1 MPFIKVNQEASQ
13 EVQIYYQD
21 IGQGKTVV
29 FISGWPSNSQ
39 MWESQL
45 DVLPKNNMRC
55 IAYDRRGFG
64 KSDKPWESYDY
75 DTLTSDLDELLKQL
89 DLREVTLVGFS
100 MGGGEV
106 ARYLSKY
113 NSEGRVTKAILVST
127 VLPFLLKTDNNP
139 EGLPQEMFGQI
150 EKEIYADRPKF
161 LANFA
166 KDFYSVSLLN
176 KTVSDDFLNANQIIT
191 LQSNGNATVKAMRS
205 WSTTDF
211 REDIKKINVPTLI
224 IHGTDDKTVP
234 IEVSSDRTAEMLP
247 QAKYIKYDGAPHGL
261 FYTEKEKLNN
271 DIFWFVNEYQ
281 SINS

>member
-1 MPFIKVNQEASQ
+1 MPFINVKKEASQ
-13 EVQIYYQD
+13 EVKIYYQD
-21 IGQGKTVV
+21 IGQGKPVV

-45 DVLPKNNMRC
+45 DVLPKNNIRC

-75 DTLTSDLDELLKQL
+75 DALTSDLDELLKQL

-139 EGLPQEMFGQI
+139 EGLPQEMFAQI

-234 IEVSSDRTAEMLP
+234 IEVSSDRTADMLP

>member
-1 MPFIKVNQEASQ
+1 MPFIRTNQGTSQ
-13 EVQIYYQD
+13 EVRIFYQD
-21 IGQGKTVV
+21 IGEGKPVV
-29 FISGWPSNSQ
+29 LIGGWPSSHQ

-45 DVLPKNNMRC
+45 DVLPKNNIRC

-64 KSDKPWESYDY
+64 KSDKPWNSYDY
-75 DTLTSDLDELLKQL
+75 DTLASDLDALLKEL
-89 DLREVTLVGFS
+89 NLSDVTLVGFS

-113 NSEGRVTKAILVST
+113 NEEGRVTKAILVST
-127 VLPFLLKTDNNP
+127 VLPFLLKTDDNP
-139 EGLPQEMFGQI
+139 DGLPKEMFDDME
-150 EKEIYADRPKF
+150 EKIRKDRPKF
-161 LANFA
+161 LASFA

-176 KTVSDDFLNANQIIT
+176 KTVSDEFLDWHQSLT
-191 LQSNGNATVKAMRS
+191 LASNGNATVKCMQS

-211 REDIKKINVPTLI
+211 RQDIARINVPVLI

-234 IEVSSDRTAEMLP
+234 IEVSSDKTAKLLP

-261 FYTEKEKLNN
+261 FFTEKDKLNN

-281 SINS
+281 SI

>member
-1 MPFIKVNQEASQ
+1 MPFIKINQGTSN
-13 EVQIYYQD
+13 EVKLFYQD
-21 IGQGKTVV
+21 IGQGKPVV
-29 FISGWPSNSQ
+29 LISGWPSNSQ

-45 DVLPKNNMRC
+45 DALPKNNLRC

-75 DTLTSDLDELLKQL
+75 DTLTSDLDQLLKQL
-89 DLREVTLVGFS
+89 DLRGVTLVGFS

-113 NSEGRVTKAILVST
+113 NTEGRVSKVILIST

-139 EGLPQEMFGQI
+139 QGLPQEMFDQMR
-150 EKEIYADRPKF
+150 EEIYADRPKF
-161 LANFA
+161 LANFG
-166 KDFYSVSLLN
+166 KDFYGVSLLN
-176 KTVSDDFLNANQIIT
+176 KTVSSEFLDWNQSVT
-191 LQSNGNATVKAMRS
+191 LQSNGNATVKAMKS

-211 REDIKKINVPTLI
+211 REDIKNINVPTLI

-234 IEVSSDRTAEMLP
+234 IEVSSDRTSEMLP

>member
-1 MPFIKVNQEASQ
+1 MSFIKINQGTSQ
-13 EVQIYYQD
+13 EVKIYYQD
-21 IGQGKTVV
+21 IGQGKPVV
-29 FISGWPSNSQ
+29 FISGWPSSSQ

-45 DVLPKNNMRC
+45 DVLPKNNFRC

-75 DTLTSDLDELLKQL
+75 DTLASDLGELLKQL
-89 DLREVTLVGFS
+89 DLRDVTLVGFS

-106 ARYLSKY
+106 ARYLSKF
-113 NSEGRVTKAILVST
+113 NEEGRVTKAILVST
-127 VLPFLLKTDNNP
+127 VLPFLLKTDDNP
-139 EGLPQEMFGQI
+139 DGLPQEMFGKI
-150 EKEIYADRPKF
+150 EEQVYTDRPKF

-176 KTVSDDFLNANQIIT
+176 KNVSDEFLDWNQFLT
-191 LQSNGNATVKAMRS
+191 LQSTGNATVKSMHS

-211 REDIKKINVPTLI
+211 RQDVSKITVPTLI

-247 QAKYIKYDGAPHGL
+247 QARYIKYDGAPHGL
-261 FYTEKEKLNN
+261 FYTEKDKLNN
-271 DIFWFVNEYQ
+271 DIFWFISESQ
-281 SINS
+281 SANS

>member
-1 MPFIKVNQEASQ
+1 MSFIKINQGTSQ
-13 EVQIYYQD
+13 EVKIFYQD
-21 IGQGKTVV
+21 IGQGKPVV
-29 FISGWPSNSQ
+29 FISGWPSSSQ

-45 DVLPKNNMRC
+45 DVLPKNNLRC

-75 DTLTSDLDELLKQL
+75 DTLASDLGELLKQL
-89 DLREVTLVGFS
+89 DLRDVTLVGFS

-106 ARYLSKY
+106 ARYLSKF
-113 NSEGRVTKAILVST
+113 NDEGRVTKAILVST
-127 VLPFLLKTDNNP
+127 VLPFLLKTDDNP
-139 EGLPQEMFGQI
+139 DGLPQEMFDKMEEQI
-150 EKEIYADRPKF
+150 YDDRPKF

-176 KTVSDDFLNANQIIT
+176 KTVSDEFLDWNQFLT
-191 LQSNGNATVKAMRS
+191 LQSAGNATVKSMHA

-211 REDIKKINVPTLI
+211 RKDISKINVPTLI

-234 IEVSSDRTAEMLP
+234 IEVSSDRTTEMLP

-261 FYTEKEKLNN
+261 FYTEKDKLNN
-271 DIFWFVNEYQ
+271 DIFWFINEYQ
-281 SINS
+281 SSNS

>member
-1 MPFIKVNQEASQ
+1 MSFIKINQGTSQ
-13 EVQIYYQD
+13 EVKIFYQD
-21 IGQGKTVV
+21 IGQGKPVV
-29 FISGWPSNSQ
+29 FISGWPSSSQ

-45 DVLPKNNMRC
+45 DVLPKNNLRC

-75 DTLTSDLDELLKQL
+75 DTLASDLGELLKQL
-89 DLREVTLVGFS
+89 DLRDVTLVGFS

-106 ARYLSKY
+106 ARYLSKF
-113 NSEGRVTKAILVST
+113 NDEGRVTKAILVST
-127 VLPFLLKTDNNP
+127 VLPFLLKTDDNP
-139 EGLPQEMFGQI
+139 DGLPQEMFDKMEEQI
-150 EKEIYADRPKF
+150 YDDRPKF

-176 KTVSDDFLNANQIIT
+176 KTVSDEFLDWNQLLT
-191 LQSNGNATVKAMRS
+191 LQSTGNATVKSMLA

-211 REDIKKINVPTLI
+211 RKDISKINVPTLI

-234 IEVSSDRTAEMLP
+234 IEVSSDRTTEMLP

-261 FYTEKEKLNN
+261 FYTEKDKLNN
-271 DIFWFVNEYQ
+271 DIFWFINEYQ
-281 SINS
+281 SSNS

>member
-1 MPFIKVNQEASQ
+1 MSFIKINQGTSQ
-13 EVQIYYQD
+13 EVKIFYLD
-21 IGQGKTVV
+21 IGQGKPVV
-29 FISGWPSNSQ
+29 FISGWPSSSQ

-45 DVLPKNNMRC
+45 DVLPKNNLRC

-75 DTLTSDLDELLKQL
+75 DTLASDLGELLKQL
-89 DLREVTLVGFS
+89 DLRDVTLVGFS

-106 ARYLSKY
+106 ARYLSKF
-113 NSEGRVTKAILVST
+113 NDEGRVTKAILVST
-127 VLPFLLKTDNNP
+127 VLPFLLKTDDNP
-139 EGLPQEMFGQI
+139 DGLPQEMFDKMEEQI
-150 EKEIYADRPKF
+150 YDDRPKF

-176 KTVSDDFLNANQIIT
+176 KTVSDEFLDWNQFLT
-191 LQSNGNATVKAMRS
+191 LQSTGNATVKSMHA

-211 REDIKKINVPTLI
+211 RKDISKINVPTLI

-234 IEVSSDRTAEMLP
+234 IEVSSDRTTEMLP

-261 FYTEKEKLNN
+261 FYTEKDKLNN
-271 DIFWFVNEYQ
+271 DIFWFINEYQ
-281 SINS
+281 SSNS

>member
-1 MPFIKVNQEASQ
+1 MSFIKINQGTSQ
-13 EVQIYYQD
+13 EVKIFYQD
-21 IGQGKTVV
+21 IGQGKPVV
-29 FISGWPSNSQ
+29 FISGWPSSSQ

-45 DVLPKNNMRC
+45 DVLPKNNLRC

-75 DTLTSDLDELLKQL
+75 DTLASDLGELLKQL
-89 DLREVTLVGFS
+89 DLRDVTLVGFS

-106 ARYLSKY
+106 ARYLSKF
-113 NSEGRVTKAILVST
+113 NDEGRVTKAILVST
-127 VLPFLLKTDNNP
+127 VLPFLLKTDDNP
-139 EGLPQEMFGQI
+139 DGLPQEMFDKMEEQI
-150 EKEIYADRPKF
+150 YDDRPKF

-176 KTVSDDFLNANQIIT
+176 KTVSDEFLDWNQFLT
-191 LQSNGNATVKAMRS
+191 LQSTGNATVKSMHA

-211 REDIKKINVPTLI
+211 RIDISKINVPTLI

-234 IEVSSDRTAEMLP
+234 IEVSSDRTTEMLP

-261 FYTEKEKLNN
+261 FYTEKDKLNN
-271 DIFWFVNEYQ
+271 DIFWFINEYQ
-281 SINS
+281 SSNS

>member
-21 IGQGKTVV
+21 IGQGKPVV

>member
-1 MPFIKVNQEASQ
+1 MSFIKINQGTSQ
-13 EVQIYYQD
+13 EVKIFYHD
-21 IGQGKTVV
+21 IGQGKPVV
-29 FISGWPSNSQ
+29 FISGWPSSSQ

-45 DVLPKNNMRC
+45 DVLPKNNLRC

-75 DTLTSDLDELLKQL
+75 DTLASDLGELLKQL
-89 DLREVTLVGFS
+89 DLRDVTLVGFS

-106 ARYLSKY
+106 ARYLSKF
-113 NSEGRVTKAILVST
+113 NDEGRVTKAILVST
-127 VLPFLLKTDNNP
+127 VLPFLLKTDDNP
-139 EGLPQEMFGQI
+139 DGLPQEMFDKIEEQI
-150 EKEIYADRPKF
+150 YEDRPKF

-176 KTVSDDFLNANQIIT
+176 KTVSDEFLDWNQFLT
-191 LQSNGNATVKAMRS
+191 LQSTGNATVKSMHA

-211 REDIKKINVPTLI
+211 RKDISKINVPTLI

-234 IEVSSDRTAEMLP
+234 IEVSSDRTTEMLP

-261 FYTEKEKLNN
+261 FYTEKDKLNN
-271 DIFWFVNEYQ
+271 DIFWFINEYQ
-281 SINS
+281 SSNS

>member
-1 MPFIKVNQEASQ
+1 MSFIKINQGTSQ
-13 EVQIYYQD
+13 EVKIYYQD
-21 IGQGKTVV
+21 IGQGKPVV
-29 FISGWPSNSQ
+29 FISGWPSCSQ

-45 DVLPKNNMRC
+45 DVLPKNNLRC

-64 KSDKPWESYDY
+64 KSDKPWEAYDY
-75 DTLTSDLDELLKQL
+75 DTLASDLSELLKQL

-106 ARYLSKY
+106 ARYLSKF
-113 NSEGRVTKAILVST
+113 NEEGRVAKAILVST
-127 VLPFLLKTDNNP
+127 VLPFLLKTDDNP
-139 EGLPQEMFGQI
+139 DGLPQEMFDKIEEQI
-150 EKEIYADRPKF
+150 YEDRPKF

-176 KTVSDDFLNANQIIT
+176 KTVSDEFLNWNQFLT
-191 LQSNGNATVKAMRS
+191 LQSTGNATVKSMHS

-211 REDIKKINVPTLI
+211 RQDISKINVPTLI

-234 IEVSSDRTAEMLP
+234 IEASSDRTSEMLP

-261 FYTEKEKLNN
+261 FYTEKDKLNN
-271 DIFWFVNEYQ
+271 DIFWFINEYQ
-281 SINS
+281 SSNS

>member
-1 MPFIKVNQEASQ
+1 MSFIKINQGTSQ
-13 EVQIYYQD
+13 EVKIFYQD
-21 IGQGKTVV
+21 IGQGKPVV
-29 FISGWPSNSQ
+29 FISGWPSSSQ

-45 DVLPKNNMRC
+45 DVLPKNNLRC

-75 DTLTSDLDELLKQL
+75 DTLASDLGELLKQL
-89 DLREVTLVGFS
+89 DLRDVTLVGFS

-106 ARYLSKY
+106 ARYLSKF
-113 NSEGRVTKAILVST
+113 NDEGRVTKAILVST
-127 VLPFLLKTDNNP
+127 VLPFLLKTDDNP
-139 EGLPQEMFGQI
+139 DGLPQEMFDKMEEQI
-150 EKEIYADRPKF
+150 YEDRPKF

-176 KTVSDDFLNANQIIT
+176 KTVSDEFLDWNQFLT
-191 LQSNGNATVKAMRS
+191 LQSTGNATVKSMHA

-211 REDIKKINVPTLI
+211 RKDISKINVPTLI

-234 IEVSSDRTAEMLP
+234 IEVSSDRTTEMLP

-261 FYTEKEKLNN
+261 FYTEKDKLNN
-271 DIFWFVNEYQ
+271 DIFWFINEYQ
-281 SINS
+281 SSNS

>member
-1 MPFIKVNQEASQ
+1 MPFIKINQGTSN
-13 EVQIYYQD
+13 EVKLFYQD
-21 IGQGKTVV
+21 IGQGKPVV
-29 FISGWPSNSQ
+29 LISGWPSNSQ

-45 DVLPKNNMRC
+45 DALPKNNLRC

-89 DLREVTLVGFS
+89 DLRGVTLVGFS

-113 NSEGRVTKAILVST
+113 NTEGRVSKVILIST
-127 VLPFLLKTDNNP
+127 VLPFLLKTDNNS
-139 EGLPQEMFGQI
+139 EGLPQEMFDQMS
-150 EKEIYADRPKF
+150 EEIYADRPKF
-161 LANFA
+161 LANFG
-166 KDFYSVSLLN
+166 KDFYGVSLLN
-176 KTVSDDFLNANQIIT
+176 KTVSSEFLDWNQSVT
-191 LQSNGNATVKAMRS
+191 LQSNGNATVKAMKS

-211 REDIKKINVPTLI
+211 REDIKNINVPTLI

-234 IEVSSDRTAEMLP
+234 IEVSSDRTSEMLP

>member
-1 MPFIKVNQEASQ
+1 MPFIRTNLGTAQ
-13 EVQIYYQD
+13 EVRIFYQD
-21 IGQGKTVV
+21 IGEGKPVV
-29 FISGWPSNSQ
+29 LIGGWPSSHQ

-45 DVLPKNNMRC
+45 DVLPKNNIRC

-64 KSDKPWESYDY
+64 QSDKPWNGYDY
-75 DTLTSDLDELLKQL
+75 DTLASDLDTLRKELNLS
-89 DLREVTLVGFS
+89 DVTLVGFS

-113 NSEGRVTKAILVST
+113 NEERRVTKAILVST
-127 VLPFLLKTDNNP
+127 VLPFLLKAPDNP
-139 EGLPQEMFGQI
+139 DGLPQEIFDEME
-150 EKEIYADRPKF
+150 EKIRQDRPKF

-166 KDFYSVSLLN
+166 KDFYSVSMLSKN
-176 KTVSDDFLNANQIIT
+176 ISQEFLDWHQALT
-191 LQSNGNATVKAMRS
+191 LQSNGNATIKCMQS

-211 REDIKKINVPTLI
+211 RKDIEKIDVPVLI

-234 IEVSSDRTAEMLP
+234 MEVSSDKTAKLMP

-261 FYTEKEKLNN
+261 FFTEKEKLNN

-281 SINS
+281 SI

>member
-1 MPFIKVNQEASQ
+1 MSFIKINQGTSQ
-13 EVQIYYQD
+13 EVKIFYQD
-21 IGQGKTVV
+21 IGQGKPVV
-29 FISGWPSNSQ
+29 FISGWPSSSQ

-45 DVLPKNNMRC
+45 DVLPKNNLRC

-75 DTLTSDLDELLKQL
+75 DTLASDLGELLKQL
-89 DLREVTLVGFS
+89 DLRDVTLVGFS

-106 ARYLSKY
+106 ARYLSKF
-113 NSEGRVTKAILVST
+113 NDEGRVTKAILVST
-127 VLPFLLKTDNNP
+127 VLPFLLKTDDNP
-139 EGLPQEMFGQI
+139 DGLPQEMFDKMEEQI
-150 EKEIYADRPKF
+150 YDDRPKF

-176 KTVSDDFLNANQIIT
+176 KTVSDEFLDWNQFLT
-191 LQSNGNATVKAMRS
+191 LQSTGNATVKSMHA

-211 REDIKKINVPTLI
+211 RKDISKINVPTLI

-234 IEVSSDRTAEMLP
+234 IEVSSDRTTEMLP

-261 FYTEKEKLNN
+261 FYTEKDKLNN
-271 DIFWFVNEYQ
+271 DIFWFINEYQ
-281 SINS
+281 SSNS

>member
-13 EVQIYYQD
+13 EVKIYYQD
-21 IGQGKTVV
+21 IGQGKPVV

-45 DVLPKNNMRC
+45 DVLPKNNIRC

-75 DTLTSDLDELLKQL
+75 DALTSDLDELLKQL

-139 EGLPQEMFGQI
+139 EGLPEEMFAQI

-234 IEVSSDRTAEMLP
+234 IEVSSDRTADMLP

>member
-1 MPFIKVNQEASQ
+1 MPFINVNQEASQ
-13 EVQIYYQD
+13 EVKIYYQD
-21 IGQGKTVV
+21 IGQGKPVV

-45 DVLPKNNMRC
+45 DVLPKNNIRC

-75 DTLTSDLDELLKQL
+75 DALTSDLDELLKQL
-89 DLREVTLVGFS
+89 DLRELTLVGFS

-139 EGLPQEMFGQI
+139 EGLPQEMFAQI

-234 IEVSSDRTAEMLP
+234 IEVSSDRTADMLP

>member
-21 IGQGKTVV
+21 IGQGKPVV

-127 VLPFLLKTDNNP
+127 VLPFLLKTDNNT
-139 EGLPQEMFGQI
+139 EGLPQEMFAQI
-150 EKEIYADRPKF
+150 EKEIYEDRPKF

-176 KTVSDDFLNANQIIT
+176 KTVSDDFLNSNQIIT
-191 LQSNGNATVKAMRS
+191 LQSHGNATVKAMRS

>member
-21 IGQGKTVV
+21 IGQGKPVV

-45 DVLPKNNMRC
+45 DVLPKNNIRC

-75 DTLTSDLDELLKQL
+75 DALTSDLDELLKQL

-139 EGLPQEMFGQI
+139 EGLPQEMFAQI

-234 IEVSSDRTAEMLP
+234 IEVSSDRTADMLP

>member
-1 MPFIKVNQEASQ
+1 MPFIKVKKEASQ

-21 IGQGKTVV
+21 IGQGKPVV

-113 NSEGRVTKAILVST
+113 NS
-127 VLPFLLKTDNNP
+127 
-139 EGLPQEMFGQI
+139 
-150 EKEIYADRPKF
+150 
-161 LANFA
+161 
-166 KDFYSVSLLN
+166 
-176 KTVSDDFLNANQIIT
+176 
-191 LQSNGNATVKAMRS
+191 
-205 WSTTDF
+205 
-211 REDIKKINVPTLI
+211 
-224 IHGTDDKTVP
+224 
-234 IEVSSDRTAEMLP
+234 
-247 QAKYIKYDGAPHGL
+247 
-261 FYTEKEKLNN
+261 
-271 DIFWFVNEYQ
+271 
-281 SINS
+281 

>member
-1 MPFIKVNQEASQ
+1 MSFIKINQGTSQ
-13 EVQIYYQD
+13 EVKIFYQD
-21 IGQGKTVV
+21 IGQGKPVV
-29 FISGWPSNSQ
+29 FISGWPSSSQ

-45 DVLPKNNMRC
+45 DVLPKNNLRC

-75 DTLTSDLDELLKQL
+75 DTLASDLGELLKQL
-89 DLREVTLVGFS
+89 DLRDVTLVGFS

-106 ARYLSKY
+106 ARYLSKF
-113 NSEGRVTKAILVST
+113 NDEGRVTKAILVST
-127 VLPFLLKTDNNP
+127 VLPFLLKTYDNP
-139 EGLPQEMFGQI
+139 DGLPQEMFDKMEEQI
-150 EKEIYADRPKF
+150 YDDRPKF

-176 KTVSDDFLNANQIIT
+176 KTVSDEFLDWNQLLT
-191 LQSNGNATVKAMRS
+191 LQSTGNATVKSMLA

-211 REDIKKINVPTLI
+211 RKDISKINVPTLI

-234 IEVSSDRTAEMLP
+234 IEVSSDRTTEMLP

-261 FYTEKEKLNN
+261 FYTEKDKLNN
-271 DIFWFVNEYQ
+271 DIFWFINEYQ
-281 SINS
+281 SSNS

>member
-1 MPFIKVNQEASQ
+1 MPFINVNQEASQ
-13 EVQIYYQD
+13 EVKIYYQD
-21 IGQGKTVV
+21 IGQGKPVV

-45 DVLPKNNMRC
+45 DVLPKNNIRC

-75 DTLTSDLDELLKQL
+75 DALTSDLDELLKQL

-139 EGLPQEMFGQI
+139 EGLPQEMFAQI

-234 IEVSSDRTAEMLP
+234 IEVSSDRTADMLP
-247 QAKYIKYDGAPHGL
+247 QAKYIKYEGAPHGL

>member
-1 MPFIKVNQEASQ
+1 MSFIKINQGTSQ
-13 EVQIYYQD
+13 EVKIFYQD
-21 IGQGKTVV
+21 IGQGKPVV
-29 FISGWPSNSQ
+29 FISGWPSSSQ

-45 DVLPKNNMRC
+45 DVLPKNNLRC

-75 DTLTSDLDELLKQL
+75 DTLASDLGELLKQL
-89 DLREVTLVGFS
+89 DLRDVTLVGFS

-106 ARYLSKY
+106 ARYLSKF
-113 NSEGRVTKAILVST
+113 NDEGRVTKAILVST
-127 VLPFLLKTDNNP
+127 VLPFLLKTDDNP
-139 EGLPQEMFGQI
+139 DGLPQEMFDKMEEQI
-150 EKEIYADRPKF
+150 YEDRPKF

-176 KTVSDDFLNANQIIT
+176 KTVSDEFLGWNQFLT
-191 LQSNGNATVKAMRS
+191 LQSTGNATVESMHA

-211 REDIKKINVPTLI
+211 RKDISKINVPTLI

-234 IEVSSDRTAEMLP
+234 IEVSSDRTTEMLP

-261 FYTEKEKLNN
+261 FYTEKDKLNN
-271 DIFWFVNEYQ
+271 DIFWFINEYQ
-281 SINS
+281 SSNS

>member
-1 MPFIKVNQEASQ
+1 MPFIKINQGTSQ
-13 EVQIYYQD
+13 EVKIFYQD
-21 IGQGKTVV
+21 IGQGKPVV
-29 FISGWPSNSQ
+29 LISGWPSNSQ

-45 DVLPKNNMRC
+45 DVLPKNNIRC

-75 DTLTSDLDELLKQL
+75 DVLTADLDELLKQL
-89 DLREVTLVGFS
+89 DLRDVTLVGFS

-113 NSEGRVTKAILVST
+113 NSEKRVSKAILIST
-127 VLPFLLKTDNNP
+127 VLPFLLKTDDNP
-139 EGLPQEMFGQI
+139 EGLPQEMFDKMEEQI
-150 EKEIYADRPKF
+150 FEDRPKF

-176 KTVSDDFLNANQIIT
+176 KTVSSEFLDWNQMVT
-191 LQSNGNATVKAMRS
+191 LQSNGNATVKSMKS

-211 REDIKKINVPTLI
+211 REDIKNINVPTLI

-234 IEVSSDRTAEMLP
+234 IDVSSDRTSQMLP

-261 FYTEKEKLNN
+261 FYTEKDKLNN